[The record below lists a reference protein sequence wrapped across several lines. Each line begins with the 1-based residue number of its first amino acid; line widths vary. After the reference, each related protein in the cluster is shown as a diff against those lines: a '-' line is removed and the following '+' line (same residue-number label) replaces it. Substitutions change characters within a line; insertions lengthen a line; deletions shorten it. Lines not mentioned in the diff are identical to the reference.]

1 VAFFNGAD
9 KVHGEWR
16 RMSEASDKFSTAVSD
31 YFDMAVQAAEHTGK
45 IWENFLTQPTS
56 AEDPAACVL
65 TDFSEALKEL
75 GEAMMAQPGKIM
87 EDQIELLKKQQELY
101 QNTVLRFMGK
111 ADLEP
116 VICPDPSDKRFKSA
130 EWSENPVFDYLKQLY
145 LLQGST
151 LLKMVDDTEG
161 LSDNSRRKVEYLLRQ
176 FVNALSPSNFAGL
189 NPDVINKTL
198 ETGGLNLAHGI
209 EQLTEDLETSV
220 QGSLNVAMT
229 DTSAFQ
235 VGRNL
240 ATTPGKVIYQNDLM
254 QLIQYEPSTPTVFRR
269 PLLVIPP
276 FINKFYIMDL
286 RENNSMIKWLVDQG
300 HTVFVVSWVNP
311 GASLRNKGF
320 EDYMLEGPLEALK
333 AIEAIT
339 GEKEVNA
346 IGYCLGGTLLSAT
359 LAYMKKKR
367 DNRIKAA
374 TFLATLI
381 DFSQPGEIGVFI
393 NETTIAA
400 LEKQMDILGYYDGRQ
415 MAFSFNTLRENDL
428 FWSFFVNNY
437 LKGERPAAF
446 DLLYWNTDST
456 NLPAR
461 MHSYYLRNMYL
472 KNLLK
477 EKNALELNGVKIDLS
492 AIKVPA
498 YFLSA
503 SQDHI
508 ALWQATYKGA
518 QILGGK
524 NRFVLGGSGH
534 IAGVINPP
542 SADKYNYWTN
552 DSLPESSEEWFRDAE
567 SHRGSW
573 WPDWEAWI
581 AEQGGTEQV
590 APRIPGEGPLAALEE
605 APGSYVKQRITEV
618 VRA

>member
-1 VAFFNGAD
+1 MSDVSE
-9 KVHGEWR
+9 KVT
-16 RMSEASDKFSTAVSD
+16 TAVSD
-31 YFDMAVQAAEHTGK
+31 YFDMAVHAAEHTGK
-45 IWENFLTQPTS
+45 IWEKYLTHPTT

-65 TDFSEALKEL
+65 NDFTEAFREL
-75 GEAMMAQPGKIM
+75 GEAMLAHPDKIM
-87 EDQIELLKKQQELY
+87 EDQMDLLKKQQQLF
-101 QNTVLRFMGK
+101 QNTVLRLMGK
-111 ADLEP
+111 EVEP
-116 VICPDPSDKRFKSA
+116 VIEPERGDRRFSNE
-130 EWSENPVFDYLKQLY
+130 EWKNNPIFDYLKQLY

-151 LLKMVDDTEG
+151 LKKMVDDTDG
-161 LSDNSRRKVEYLLRQ
+161 ISINARRKVEFLLRQ
-176 FVNALSPSNFAGL
+176 YINAVAPSNFAGL

-198 ETGGLNLAHGI
+198 QSGGLNLAHGI
-209 EQLTEDLETSV
+209 EQLTEDLEMSAE
-220 QGSLNVAMT
+220 GALNVAMT

-235 VGRNL
+235 VGVNV

-254 QLIQYEPSTPTVFRR
+254 QLIQYTPTTETVAKR

-276 FINKFYIMDL
+276 FINKYYIMDL
-286 RENNSMIKWLVDQG
+286 RENNSLMRWLVSQG
-300 HTVFVVSWVNP
+300 HTVFVISWINP
-311 GASLRNKGF
+311 GPGLRDKGF
-320 EDYMLEGPLEALK
+320 DNYLLEGPVEALNV
-333 AIEAIT
+333 IEAIT

-359 LAYMKKKR
+359 LSYLKKKR
-367 DNRIKAA
+367 KERIKSA

-381 DFSQPGEIGVFI
+381 DFTDPGEIGVFI
-393 NETTIAA
+393 NETTIEG

-415 MAFSFNTLRENDL
+415 MSFSFNTLRENDL

-472 KNLLK
+472 NNLLK
-477 EKNALELNGVKIDLS
+477 EKNVLEVDGVKIDLS
-492 AIKVPA
+492 AVKVPS

-508 ALWQATYKGA
+508 ALWKSTYEGA
-518 QILGGK
+518 KILGGK

-542 SADKYNYWTN
+542 AADKYNYWTN
-552 DSLPESSEEWFRDAE
+552 DKIEDDSESWFAGAE
-567 SHRGSW
+567 SHQGSW
-573 WPDWEAWI
+573 WPDWQNWVT
-581 AEQGGTEQV
+581 EQSGKEQV
-590 APRIPGEGPLAALEE
+590 AARVPGDGPFAALED
-605 APGSYVKQRITEV
+605 APGSYVKMRITDV
-618 VRA
+618 VGS

>member
-1 VAFFNGAD
+1 MSDVSE
-9 KVHGEWR
+9 KVT
-16 RMSEASDKFSTAVSD
+16 TAVSD
-31 YFDMAVQAAEHTGK
+31 YFDMAVHAAEHTGK
-45 IWENFLTQPTS
+45 IWEKYLTHPTT

-65 TDFSEALKEL
+65 NDFTEAFREL
-75 GEAMMAQPGKIM
+75 GEAMLAHPDKIM
-87 EDQIELLKKQQELY
+87 EDQMDLLKKQQQLF
-101 QNTVLRFMGK
+101 QNTVLRLMGK
-111 ADLEP
+111 EVEP
-116 VICPDPSDKRFKSA
+116 VIEPERGDRRFSNE
-130 EWSENPVFDYLKQLY
+130 EWKNNPIFDYLKQLY

-151 LLKMVDDTEG
+151 LKKMVDDTDG
-161 LSDNSRRKVEYLLRQ
+161 ISINARRKVEFLLRQ
-176 FVNALSPSNFAGL
+176 YINAVAPSNFAGL

-198 ETGGLNLAHGI
+198 QSGGLNLAHGI
-209 EQLTEDLETSV
+209 EQLTEDLEMSAE
-220 QGSLNVAMT
+220 GALNVAMT

-235 VGRNL
+235 VGVNV

-254 QLIQYEPSTPTVFRR
+254 QLIQYTPTTETVAKR

-276 FINKFYIMDL
+276 FINKYYIMDL
-286 RENNSMIKWLVDQG
+286 RENNSLMRWLVSQG
-300 HTVFVVSWVNP
+300 HTVFVISWINP
-311 GASLRNKGF
+311 GSGLRDKGF
-320 EDYMLEGPLEALK
+320 DNYLLEGPVEALNV
-333 AIEAIT
+333 IEAIT

-359 LAYMKKKR
+359 LSYLKKKR
-367 DNRIKAA
+367 KERIKSA

-381 DFSQPGEIGVFI
+381 DFTDPGEIGVFI
-393 NETTIAA
+393 NETTIEG

-415 MAFSFNTLRENDL
+415 MSFSFNTLRENDL

-472 KNLLK
+472 NNLLK
-477 EKNALELNGVKIDLS
+477 EKNVLEVDGVKIDLS
-492 AIKVPA
+492 AVKVPS

-508 ALWQATYKGA
+508 ALWKSTYEGA
-518 QILGGK
+518 KILGGK

-542 SADKYNYWTN
+542 AADKYNYWTN
-552 DSLPESSEEWFRDAE
+552 DKIEDDCESWFAGAE
-567 SHRGSW
+567 SHQGSW
-573 WPDWEAWI
+573 WPDWQNWVT
-581 AEQGGTEQV
+581 EQSGKEQV
-590 APRIPGEGPLAALEE
+590 AARVPGDGPFAALED
-605 APGSYVKQRITEV
+605 APGSYVKMRITDV
-618 VRA
+618 VGS